1 MNSLVGSVFVCLAE
15 KNQKQKTIH
24 HYVIDI
30 YICIY
35 THTSPWDPCMT
46 CMENLSTFSCFCWSM
61 NANIPPMDPRG
72 YN

>member
-30 YICIY
+30 YIYMYIY
-35 THTSPWDPCMT
+35 THIP
-46 CMENLSTFSCFCWSM
+46 LGSM
-61 NANIPPMDPRG
+61 YDLYGKFIDI
-72 YN
+72 